1 MAVPTIIT
9 IGKATQDVFVKSS
22 KNFKQQVTKGVVYDQ
37 LPVGQKLDLD
47 EVTFATGGNVTNAA
61 VTFARQGLHSRY
73 MWCIGTDVASEAIL
87 QSLDRDGV
95 DTKHVVQKDDYHA
108 SYSVILM
115 LAGGERTILNYKG
128 TKLASNTRDLDF
140 SVIETGDWL
149 YLSSLGDM
157 ELLEKIVSRAAKHGV
172 KVMLNPAGV
181 ELKEAA
187 KLRTLLEDVEILA
200 VNKEEAQQIVSGQ
213 SMEELVRHAQH
224 YCPVVIVSDGPHGA
238 FATDG
243 KTIVEAGMYEDVPVV
258 DRTGGGD
265 AFGSGFLS
273 QWALGK
279 SLKEAMV
286 FASANSTSV
295 VTKIGAKE
303 GILHEGTVLHDMP
316 IKEREF

>member
-1 MAVPTIIT
+1 MSVPTIIT

-22 KNFKQQVTKGVVYDQ
+22 NSYKQQKHKGVLYEQ

-47 EVTFATGGNVTNAA
+47 DVVFSTGGNVTNAA
-61 VTFARQGLHSRY
+61 VTFARQNLHSRY

-87 QSLDRDGV
+87 QSLDKESV
-95 DTKHVVQKDDYHA
+95 DTSHVIQKDDYRA

-115 LAGGERTILNYKG
+115 LEGGERTILNYKG
-128 TKLASNTRDLDF
+128 TKLPSNTKNLDF

-157 ELLEKIVSRAAKHGV
+157 ELLEKIISRAAKHGV
-172 KVMLNPAGV
+172 RVMLNPAGV
-181 ELKEAA
+181 ELQEPD
-187 KLRTLLEDVEILA
+187 KLRALLEDVEVLA
-200 VNKEEAQQIVSGQ
+200 VNKEEAQQIVSGE
-213 SMEELVRHAQH
+213 SMEELVRHAHH
-224 YCPVVIVSDGPHGA
+224 YCKVVIVSDGPHGA

-273 QWALGK
+273 YYAQGK
-279 SLKEAMV
+279 SLKESMI
-286 FASANSTSV
+286 FASANSTNV

-303 GILHEGTVLHDMP
+303 GILHSGTVLHDMP